1 MKKDQLF
8 KKHPSNEL
16 FLKILSAFGLI
27 DLNDN
32 RSFTRKDLKTLR
44 TVEKLELILDQLK
57 QCYLPCK
64 SRTYLSGLTEKNSV
78 TVLRQ
83 ILKTRNYTVLSR
95 EKYMRGEKFI
105 IYSLTPLETKVYNPI
120 LGEKKIKKQNI
131 SNEPILITFD

>member
-8 KKHPSNEL
+8 KKHPSDEL
-16 FLKILSAFGLI
+16 FLKILKAFGLT

-32 RSFTRKDLKTLR
+32 RSFTRKDLKVLR
-44 TVEKLELILDQLK
+44 TVEKLDLILDQLK

-64 SRTYLSGLTEKNSV
+64 SRTYLSGLIEKNSV

-105 IYSLTPLETKVYNPI
+105 IYSLTPLETKEYNPI
-120 LGEKKIKKQNI
+120 LSEKKKQNI
-131 SNEPILITFD
+131 QVSDKPILITFD

>member
-8 KKHPSNEL
+8 KKHPSDEL
-16 FLKILSAFGLI
+16 FLKVLKAFGLN
-27 DLNDN
+27 DLNDT
-32 RSFTRKDLKTLR
+32 RSFTRKDLKILR

-64 SRTYLSGLTEKNSV
+64 SRTYLNGLTEKNSV

-105 IYSLTPLETKVYNPI
+105 IYSLTPLETKAYHPI
-120 LGEKKIKKQNI
+120 LNNQVNKKKIVSDK
-131 SNEPILITFD
+131 PILITFD

>member
-8 KKHPSNEL
+8 KKHPSDEL
-16 FLKILSAFGLI
+16 FLKILKAFGLT

-32 RSFTRKDLKTLR
+32 RSFTRKDLKVLR
-44 TVEKLELILDQLK
+44 TVEKLDLILDQLK

-105 IYSLTPLETKVYNPI
+105 IYSLTPLETKEYNPI
-120 LGEKKIKKQNI
+120 LSEKKKQNI
-131 SNEPILITFD
+131 QVSDKPILITFD

>member
-8 KKHPSNEL
+8 KKHPSDDL
-16 FLKILSAFGLI
+16 FLKVLSAFGLN

-32 RSFTRKDLKTLR
+32 RSFTRKDLKILR

-57 QCYLPCK
+57 NCYLPCK

-105 IYSLTPLETKVYNPI
+105 IYSLTPLETKEYNPI
-120 LGEKKIKKQNI
+120 LSDKKIKKTI
-131 SNEPILITFD
+131 MSSEPILITFD

>member
-8 KKHPSNEL
+8 KKHPSDEL
-16 FLKILSAFGLI
+16 FLKILKAFGLT

-32 RSFTRKDLKTLR
+32 RSFTRKDLKVLR
-44 TVEKLELILDQLK
+44 TVEKLDLILDQLK

-105 IYSLTPLETKVYNPI
+105 IYSLTPLETKEYNPI
-120 LGEKKIKKQNI
+120 LSEKNKQNI
-131 SNEPILITFD
+131 QVSDKPILITFD

>member
-8 KKHPSNEL
+8 KKHPSDEL
-16 FLKILSAFGLI
+16 FLKILKAFGLT

-32 RSFTRKDLKTLR
+32 RSFTRKDLKVLR
-44 TVEKLELILDQLK
+44 TVEKLDLILDQLK

-105 IYSLTPLETKVYNPI
+105 IYSLTPLETKEYNPI
-120 LGEKKIKKQNI
+120 LSVKKKQLMLN
-131 SNEPILITFD
+131 SDKPILITFD

>member
-8 KKHPSNEL
+8 KKHPSDEL
-16 FLKILSAFGLI
+16 FSKVLSAFGLN

-32 RSFTRKDLKTLR
+32 RSFTRKDLKILR

-57 QCYLPCK
+57 NCYLPCK

-120 LGEKKIKKQNI
+120 LGEKKKIKKYNMD
-131 SNEPILITFD
+131 SPILITFD

>member
-8 KKHPSNEL
+8 KKHPSDEL
-16 FLKILSAFGLI
+16 FLKILKAFGLT

-32 RSFTRKDLKTLR
+32 RSFTRKDLKVLR
-44 TVEKLELILDQLK
+44 TVEKLDLILDQLK

-83 ILKTRNYTVLSR
+83 ILKTRNYTVISR

-105 IYSLTPLETKVYNPI
+105 IYSLTPLETKEYNPI
-120 LGEKKIKKQNI
+120 LSEKKKQNI
-131 SNEPILITFD
+131 QVSDKPILITFD